1 MGKYK
6 VGDKVTIV
14 SRQVLLGLMIRYGLT
29 HLGERMAKYA
39 GQTVEILGIQKG
51 SLGIVDYYRLD
62 TPKCDSYIWLDDMFE
77 QFTPKFK
84 VSKWMFR
91 RLLKRGLNK

>member
-6 VGDKVTIV
+6 VGDKVTIA
-14 SRQVLLGLMIRYGLT
+14 SRQVLLGKMIQYGLT
-29 HLGERMAKYA
+29 HLGERMAEYA
-39 GQTVEILGIQKG
+39 GQTVEILGITKE
-51 SLGIVDYYRLD
+51 SSVLKFYRLD
-62 TPKCDSYIWLDDMFE
+62 TPKCDSYIWSADMFE